1 MATQMQVSSGFFDS
15 LQGSERL
22 YTAEEFSSIF
32 DGLISD
38 GVYEN
43 YPGNNVKPFAVTPAT
58 SGFNI
63 NIGPGRAWFQHVW
76 VLNDSTIQLAIDP
89 PHTTYSRKDTVL
101 IKVDKL
107 NRSSYILVSKGE
119 PSSSPDPTIPENN
132 VSDGIYYYPIAYV
145 TVPISA
151 GRAEYCQFAT
161 TIGAGKATPLVK
173 AIVQPSMSFED
184 YMAAYDAQLTSR
196 LNAKFDEIDAWK
208 NTISALLEGNVAANL
223 SNLIT
228 VTSQRVSGIS
238 ADIST
243 INENIQTISN
253 DNASLHQA
261 DTAMNTNISTLLAYL
276 NNGLPLYSGTSYN
289 INEPP
294 KSFCRMRSDCKGT
307 MPTGL
312 GGNQFSVYTQTPGH
326 QAAQAYNVQVAVG
339 FGADKIALRRR
350 QNSAWKP
357 WKYVSLT

>member
-1 MATQMQVSSGFFDS
+1 MATEMQVSSGFFDS
-15 LQGSERL
+15 LQGSERR
-22 YTAEEFSSIF
+22 YTADEFSSIF

-63 NIGPGRAWFQHVW
+63 NIGPGRAWFHHVW
-76 VLNDSTIQLAIDP
+76 VLNDSTIQLTIDP

-151 GRAEYCQFAT
+151 GRAEYCWFVT

-173 AIVQPSMSFED
+173 AIVQPSMDFSDYVQDYDNQVSAQIQNWESLMLEQFQNPTVYDHAMVAQIREKVEEFEE
-184 YMAAYDAQLTSR
+184 S
-196 LNAKFDEIDAWK
+196 
-208 NTISALLEGNVAANL
+208 
-223 SNLIT
+223 T
-228 VTSQRVSGIS
+228 VTSEEVNSKIENFRQNQVAPISNRVSAIEDYYNTSFAFYKGKS
-238 ADIST
+238 
-243 INENIQTISN
+243 
-253 DNASLHQA
+253 
-261 DTAMNTNISTLLAYL
+261 TNINKPPKTICKMMIGGENKVA
-276 NNGLPLYSGTSYN
+276 GPLPTTNKLGTSILLISMNPDPSGKGPYNFQIAVGLTYN
-289 INEPP
+289 IGFRL
-294 KSFCRMRSDCKGT
+294 KHAGT
-307 MPTGL
+307 W
-312 GGNQFSVYTQTPGH
+312 
-326 QAAQAYNVQVAVG
+326 
-339 FGADKIALRRR
+339 D
-350 QNSAWKP
+350 P
-357 WKYVSLT
+357 WRYLSIPAK